1 MIIAVPFLIL
11 DFLVVGVCQA
21 IGRGITSL
29 IFAVLRKIVHEIPAT
44 ILLNA
49 VFGISALAYGAFAAE
64 VVLAVAG
71 IITLQ
76 RIMKTFRE
84 SVAGRREENV

>member
-1 MIIAVPFLIL
+1 M
-11 DFLVVGVCQA
+11 
-21 IGRGITSL
+21 
-29 IFAVLRKIVHEIPAT
+29 
-44 ILLNA
+44 
-49 VFGISALAYGAFAAE
+49 AYGAFAAE

-76 RIMKTFRE
+76 RIMKTFQE